1 MNKLYIKTILI
12 LIFMT
17 FSLSCGSLNK
27 AHGELHYNN
36 NISKGQELIDLK
48 KALDEG
54 AISKDEFELMKE
66 KVIDNE
72 YTKEIIDTSKNGI
85 KTKIVI

>member
-1 MNKLYIKTILI
+1 MFFYAT
-12 LIFMT
+12 
-17 FSLSCGSLNK
+17 SCGSLNK

-48 KALDEG
+48 KALDKG
-54 AISKDEFELMKE
+54 AISNDEFEKMKK

-72 YTKEIIDTSKNGI
+72 YEKEIIDSSRNGLKAKVSI
-85 KTKIVI
+85 

>member
-1 MNKLYIKTILI
+1 MNKLYMQTILI